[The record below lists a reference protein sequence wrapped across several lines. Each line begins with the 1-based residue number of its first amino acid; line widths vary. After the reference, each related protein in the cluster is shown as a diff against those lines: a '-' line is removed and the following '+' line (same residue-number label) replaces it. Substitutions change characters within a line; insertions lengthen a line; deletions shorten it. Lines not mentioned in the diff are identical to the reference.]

1 MNHKTAGCNC
11 PCLSPAPDPAFEF
24 VDRFNVGVPK
34 IGTSAGNVPLLLAQD
49 THFVERLPG
58 ACFDV
63 QCWLRELGLH
73 GTRCGDRKVFSDPG
87 HVQDRSTGHLFL
99 EPLVG

>member
-24 VDRFNVGVPK
+24 VDRFNVGVPV

-58 ACFDV
+58 AM
-63 QCWLRELGLH
+63 LRRAMLAERARPARHSLWRL
-73 GTRCGDRKVFSDPG
+73 RFFSDPG
-87 HVQDRSTGHLFL
+87 HVQDRSTEHLFL
-99 EPLVG
+99 EPLVD